1 MAVVH
6 RTQLGDTLGD
16 REIGVILPMVI
27 DVFGAAGVSGQW
39 LCSALHAG
47 IDGQV
52 WIRWLY
58 QY

>member
-1 MAVVH
+1 M
-6 RTQLGDTLGD
+6 
-16 REIGVILPMVI
+16 EIGVIIPMVI
-27 DVFGAAGVSGQW
+27 DVFGAAGVWGQW

-52 WIRWLY
+52 WVRWLY